1 MALNMSRQD
10 YLRSPTD
17 FPSIA
22 MWLQS
27 SHLASLGLVFL
38 VVLWCASLGA
48 HDARRSS
55 LSGCEHIWYHHL
67 LVTRQ
72 KTLATGI
79 LPRCLVSKNLGGALR
94 GVWNSW
100 LLRMHLKLCLSWHF
114 FLKQVWS
121 DAEML
126 APQSRNAPIFF
137 WTGLQD
143 ILNLLHVHR
152 GALRP
157 CEHDLCECKMCRS
170 VSFPVVLPR
179 QRWWRGGH
187 MMGRRPPAP
196 SQQTV
201 L

>member
-79 LPRCLVSKNLGGALR
+79 LPRCLVSKNLGRALR

-157 CEHDLCECKMCRS
+157 CEHDLRECKMCRS

-187 MMGRRPPAP
+187 MMGRRPPTP